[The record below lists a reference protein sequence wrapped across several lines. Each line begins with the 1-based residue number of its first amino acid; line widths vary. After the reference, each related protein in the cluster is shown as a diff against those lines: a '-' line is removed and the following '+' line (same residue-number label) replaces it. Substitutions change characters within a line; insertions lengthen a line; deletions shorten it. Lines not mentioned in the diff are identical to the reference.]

1 MRRSSLADVLI
12 APDGSLLAVFQTAHG
27 LAYFERDN
35 PTVTLDRILTR

>member
-1 MRRSSLADVLI
+1 VRRSSLADVLI
-12 APDGSLLAVFQTAHG
+12 APDGSLLAVFQTVHG